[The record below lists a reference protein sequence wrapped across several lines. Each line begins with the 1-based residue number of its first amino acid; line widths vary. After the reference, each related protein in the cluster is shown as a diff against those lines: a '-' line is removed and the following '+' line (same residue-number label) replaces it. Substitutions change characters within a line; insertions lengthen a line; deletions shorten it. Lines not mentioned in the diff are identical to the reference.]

1 MNMIKVNLEGDGC
14 WKDLESKIKTKDVV
28 WMKDG
33 IIQIAALSKGMRS
46 GKPSLSIRFDLPGGK
61 IVVAETS
68 MQLFLSAAELLRQRY
83 QKELIG
89 G

>member
-14 WKDLESKIKTKDVV
+14 WKDLKSKINTEDVV
-28 WMKDG
+28 WMRDG
-33 IIQIAALSKGMRS
+33 VIQIAALSKGMRS
-46 GKPSLSIRFDLPGGK
+46 GKPSLSIRFDLPDGK
-61 IVVAETS
+61 IVISETS
-68 MQLFLSAAELLRQRY
+68 MQLFLNAAELLRQRY